1 MKRVA
6 CISTIQSSPGDA
18 SFSFLV
24 MDIFNSTRSYNV
36 EHKITGA
43 FVVFSNY
50 LLMIVE
56 GESTS
61 LGNLIFEFR
70 NDERLDEFS
79 LVLKEDISTPSFSN
93 WGFKLLKEG
102 GDGQERIFAKLN
114 SVFQNNLVF
123 NSHADKD
130 RMSCFLQPSAKSSG
144 ASKSADQSAA
154 PPKKKPKAPITKSS
168 AQDPV
173 DFSESM
179 LSLAAWPKPGRIK
192 LCPELMKL
200 CARLISRPH
209 KYEDLLKAKI
219 TPGDE
224 SLQSYLN
231 ALYNLGILRKYS
243 VDDKPPLVGI
253 IGGKT
258 ENEKATSTDRF
269 SAVLKNFLSASKQ

>member
-6 CISTIQSSPGDA
+6 CISTIQSSPSDS

-36 EHKITGA
+36 ENKITGA
-43 FVVFSNY
+43 FVVFGNY

-61 LGNLIFEFR
+61 LANIVFEFR
-70 NDERLDEFS
+70 NDKRLDEFS
-79 LVLKEDISTPSFSN
+79 LILKEDIAAPGFSS

-102 GDGQERIFAKLN
+102 CDGQERIFAKLK
-114 SVFQNNLVF
+114 SVFQDKLTL
-123 NSHADKD
+123 NSPIDKE
-130 RMSCFLQPSAKSSG
+130 RITCFIQPSAKSTTAPKFEDKT
-144 ASKSADQSAA
+144 ASTMQQTTTTATRSASLE
-154 PPKKKPKAPITKSS
+154 
-168 AQDPV
+168 PV
-173 DFSESM
+173 DFSQSM

-209 KYEDLLKAKI
+209 KYEDLVKSKI
-219 TPGDE
+219 TPSE
-224 SLQSYLN
+224 EALQGYLN

-258 ENEKATSTDRF
+258 EEEKVSSTDRF